1 MKSSIDEN
9 EFTNFFKKEYSSVL
23 SGRIIKDQN
32 TGKSKG
38 FGFLNLSDYNEYIIL
53 LNSYKPLIFNG
64 KTLTIK

>member
-1 MKSSIDEN
+1 M
-9 EFTNFFKKEYSSVL
+9 TNFFKKQYPSIL

-38 FGFLNLSDYNEYIIL
+38 FGFVNLLNYNEYLKL
-53 LNSYKPLIFNG
+53 LNLDKPLIFHG